1 MWVAALAMLFLLA
14 AMMRLRRA
22 RWAHALGLFAAVV
35 LLALM
40 GSCGGG
46 GGGGSSGGGTP
57 SNPGTPTGQFVV
69 TVNANSSGTVR
80 VATFTLRVQ

>member
-40 GSCGGG
+40 ASCGGG
-46 GGGGSSGGGTP
+46 GGGGGGGGP
-57 SNPGTPTGQFVV
+57 PPNPGTPTGQFVV

>member
-1 MWVAALAMLFLLA
+1 
-14 AMMRLRRA
+14 
-22 RWAHALGLFAAVV
+22 V

-69 TVNANSSGTVR
+69 TVNANSGGTVR

>member
-22 RWAHALGLFAAVV
+22 RWARARGLFAAVV
-35 LLALM
+35 LLA
-40 GSCGGG
+40 SCGGG